1 MTFHEYFLVS
11 RLVPFSFSS
20 GWRCFQGIWRVWRLT
35 GAHSP
40 FPEKPTILNSI
51 QFQDLKRAR
60 FISGFWVLFRI
71 NLQPPPSLFN
81 LVNSQSFRLNFWKRS
96 TWPLDVESLNFWHRI
111 SFLFT
116 AKLQR
121 VLQPDEQ
128 QEQEE
133 GGGEE
138 GGGGE
143 GGEGEGGRGYKVMA
157 FKRKTEWTIES
168 ILRI

>member
-1 MTFHEYFLVS
+1 M
-11 RLVPFSFSS
+11 
-20 GWRCFQGIWRVWRLT
+20 
-35 GAHSP
+35 
-40 FPEKPTILNSI
+40 
-51 QFQDLKRAR
+51 
-60 FISGFWVLFRI
+60 
-71 NLQPPPSLFN
+71 
-81 LVNSQSFRLNFWKRS
+81 
-96 TWPLDVESLNFWHRI
+96 NFWHSI

-168 ILRI
+168 ILRIQFLKCFVTHQNIFNSSTNNRFVLKIL